1 MRDEPLVNAQARV
14 FDGKPQENR
23 STLMSAPRAEAATV
37 EHRSEHQLIAQAR
50 SPRILI
56 FSQRNIFKK
65 ALFRCAHYEF
75 ENIISQIDSVELL
88 APQLDLPTRRHAIA
102 KRIAFH
108 APIALNPGIQRIPPQ
123 AHYDLFLAVCGAPAD
138 LLMVNA
144 VGNWREACKTSIC
157 LIDEL
162 WVREMAG
169 HRHFLRILE
178 EFDVVMLYYSQSVE
192 ALGERIR
199 RKCVFLA
206 PGVDAIL
213 FSPYPAPPKRVIDVY
228 SIGRRS
234 ETTHQALLRMA
245 SEDGLF
251 YLHDSIAG
259 DQAIDPSQHRALFA
273 NVAKR
278 SRYFIVNPGLI
289 DRPDKRGNQI
299 EIGNRYFEG
308 TAAGAI
314 LVGERPNNQEFDK
327 LFDWP
332 DAVIPLP
339 YNSSDINIIR
349 ELDKQPERQDR
360 IRRSNAAQA
369 LLRHDWV
376 YRWETILET
385 AGLEPMP
392 ELLQRKERLRTI
404 AAAVLQEGTVPSD
417 DPSERDKI
425 AARVAVSRYKPS

>member
-1 MRDEPLVNAQARV
+1 MRDEPLASEEALVL
-14 FDGKPQENR
+14 DGKPQENR
-23 STLMSAPRAEAATV
+23 STLMSASQAEAPAF
-37 EHRSEHQLIAQAR
+37 EQRPEPELIAQPR

-88 APQLDLPTRRHAIA
+88 APELDLSTGRQAIA

-108 APIALNPGIQRIPPQ
+108 APIALNPGIERTRPK

-144 VGNWREACKTSIC
+144 VRNWREACKTSIC

-178 EFDVVMLYYSQSVE
+178 KFDVVMLYYSQSVQ
-192 ALGERIR
+192 ALNERIR

-206 PGVDAIL
+206 PGVDTAL
-213 FSPYPAPPKRVIDVY
+213 FSPYPAPPKRVVDVY

-234 ETTHQALLRMA
+234 EITHQALLKMA

-259 DQAIDPSQHRALFA
+259 DQAIHPSEHRALFA

-314 LVGERPNNQEFDK
+314 LVGERPNNQEFDQ

-339 YNSSDINIIR
+339 YNSSDINLIK

-360 IRRSNAAQA
+360 ICRTNAAQA

-376 YRWETILET
+376 YRWESILET

-404 AAAVLQEGTVPSD
+404 AAAVLQNDTMPSGE
-417 DPSERDKI
+417 PAERGKI
-425 AARVAVSRYKPS
+425 SARVGVRRYE

>member
-1 MRDEPLVNAQARV
+1 MRDKPLASAEARV
-14 FDGKPQENR
+14 FDGKAQENR
-23 STLMSAPRAEAATV
+23 LTLLSAPQEAATSL
-37 EHRSEHQLIAQAR
+37 HRSEQPLIAQAR

-65 ALFRCAHYEF
+65 ALFRCAHFEF

-88 APQLDLPTRRHAIA
+88 APELDLSTGRQAIA

-108 APIALNPGIQRIPPQ
+108 APIALNPGIERTRPK
-123 AHYDLFLAVCGAPAD
+123 AHYDLFLAVCGAPTD
-138 LLMVNA
+138 LLMVDA

-169 HRHFLRILE
+169 YRHFLRILE
-178 EFDVVMLYYSQSVE
+178 KFDVVMLYYSQSVQ
-192 ALGERIR
+192 ALHERIR

-206 PGVDAIL
+206 PGVDTTL
-213 FSPYPAPPKRVIDVY
+213 FSPYPAPPKRVVDVY

-234 ETTHQALLRMA
+234 EITHQALLKMA

-259 DQAIDPSQHRALFA
+259 DQAIHPSEHRALFA

-289 DRPDKRGNQI
+289 DRPDRRGNQI

-314 LVGERPNNQEFDK
+314 LVGERPNNQEFDR

-339 YNSSDINIIR
+339 YNSSDISLIK

-360 IRRSNAAQA
+360 ICRNNAAQA
-369 LLRHDWV
+369 MLRHDWV

-385 AGLEPMP
+385 AGLSPMP
-392 ELLQRKERLRTI
+392 ELLQRKEHLRTM
-404 AAAVLQEGTVPSD
+404 AAAVLQEGPVPSGG
-417 DPSERDKI
+417 PSERDKI
-425 AARVAVSRYKPS
+425 TARSYR

>member
-1 MRDEPLVNAQARV
+1 MRGEPLLSPEARV
-14 FDGKPQENR
+14 MNRQLRENR
-23 STLMSAPRAEAATV
+23 STPISAPQAEAPTF
-37 EHRSEHQLIAQAR
+37 EHRSEDQLIAQAR
-50 SPRILI
+50 NPRILI

-88 APQLDLPTRRHAIA
+88 APQLDLSTRRHAIA

-108 APIALNPGIQRIPPQ
+108 APIALNPGIQRIPPK
-123 AHYDLFLAVCGAPAD
+123 AHYDLFVAVCGAPAD

-144 VGNWREACKTSIC
+144 VGNWREACETSIC

-178 EFDVVMLYYSQSVE
+178 KFDVVMLYYSQSVQ
-192 ALGERIR
+192 ALGERIQR
-199 RKCVFLA
+199 RCVFLA
-206 PGVDAIL
+206 PGIDTAL
-213 FSPYPAPPKRVIDVY
+213 FSPYPATPKRVVDVY

-234 ETTHQALLRMA
+234 ETTHQALLKMA

-278 SRYFIVNPGLI
+278 SRYFLVNPGLI

-332 DAVIPLP
+332 DVVIPLP
-339 YNSSDINIIR
+339 YNSSDVNLIR
-349 ELDKQPERQDR
+349 ELDQQPERQDR
-360 IRRSNAAQA
+360 IRRTNAAQA

-376 YRWETILET
+376 YRWETILKT

-392 ELLQRKERLRTI
+392 GLLERKEHLRTM
-404 AAAVLQEGTVPSD
+404 AAAVLQEGTVPSG

-425 AARVAVSRYKPS
+425 TARVAVSRYKQS

>member
-1 MRDEPLVNAQARV
+1 MRDESLASGEAPAL
-14 FDGKPQENR
+14 DGKRQENR
-23 STLMSAPRAEAATV
+23 STPISAAQVEAAAFA
-37 EHRSEHQLIAQAR
+37 HRPQPESITQSR

-75 ENIISQIDSVELL
+75 ENIISQIDSVQLL
-88 APQLDLPTRRHAIA
+88 APQLDLPTRRHEIA

-108 APIALNPGIQRIPPQ
+108 APITLNPGIQQIPPK

-169 HRHFLRILE
+169 YRHFLRILE
-178 EFDVVMLYYSQSVE
+178 KFDVVMLYYSQSVQ
-192 ALGERIR
+192 ALSERIR

-206 PGVDAIL
+206 PGVDTTL
-213 FSPYPAPPKRVIDVY
+213 FSPYPASPKRVVDVY

-234 ETTHQALLRMA
+234 EITHQALLKMA
-245 SEDGLF
+245 SEQGLF

-339 YNSSDINIIR
+339 YNSSDMNLIK

-360 IRRSNAAQA
+360 ICRTNAAQA

-376 YRWETILET
+376 YRWETILKT

-392 ELLQRKERLRTI
+392 ELLQRKELLRTI
-404 AAAVLQEGTVPSD
+404 AAAVLQNDTKPSGEAA
-417 DPSERDKI
+417 ERDKI
-425 AARVAVSRYKPS
+425 SAPSWR